1 MTTATTTH
9 TPAARA
15 ASSAPSGGG
24 HREKPRKPGER
35 AGTVAYVVAGVLLA
49 VVFIAPLLWAVL
61 RAFQTNDAILSA
73 TGSPFTGL
81 TLKNFAEILSPSGTL
96 WRSLINSLI
105 VSISTGVLAAVVSTL
120 AGYGFSKF
128 RFRGHGAAFALV
140 LLAMMVPFQAL
151 LTPLYLEMNTLHL
164 TDSLLGLVLF
174 YTTFNLPFGMF
185 VMKNSFDT
193 IPSALEDSALVD
205 GAGTFRMLTSVLRPM
220 IIPGAASAG
229 LYAFLASWTEFL
241 GALTFITDQNKY
253 TLPIALLNLQVG
265 TYGQVDFGLLVAGAV
280 VSMIPCVVLYMALQR
295 YYVQGLAAGSVKG

>member
-1 MTTATTTH
+1 MTAATTVLAATTT
-9 TPAARA
+9 
-15 ASSAPSGGG
+15 AP
-24 HREKPRKPGER
+24 RTEKPRKPGER
-35 AGTVAYVVAGVLLA
+35 ASTAAYVIAGVLFA
-49 VVFIAPLLWAVL
+49 VIFLVPLLWAVL

-73 TGSPFTGL
+73 TASPFRDL
-81 TLKNFAEILSPSGTL
+81 TLKNFSEILSPSGTL

-105 VSISTGVLAAVVSTL
+105 VSISTGILTAIVATL

-128 RFRGHGAAFALV
+128 HFRGHSVAFGFV

-151 LTPLYLEMNTLHL
+151 LTPLYLEMNALHL
-164 TDSLLGLVLF
+164 TDSLIGLILF
-174 YTTFNLPFGMF
+174 YATFNLPFGIF

-205 GAGTFRMLTSVLRPM
+205 GAGTLRMLTSVLRPM
-220 IIPGAASAG
+220 IMPGVASAG
-229 LYAFLASWTEFL
+229 LYAFLAAWTEFL

-265 TYGQVDFGLLVAGAV
+265 AYGQVDFGLLVAGAV
-280 VSMIPCVVLYMALQR
+280 VSMVPCVVLYMALQR